1 MPAAR
6 ASAGALP
13 LTAPPPWSSDLR
25 GTTGGQQVTTHYWA
39 QSHIKCSLS
48 TNNQPRQWG
57 LNSGFPHPGCHCTPC
72 APAGY
77 RSKLQFVGVPV
88 GVPKAYINSP
98 QLQAILSVSWYHKL
112 GFDRPKYFGRWLS
125 GEITGWVLQNRA
137 ESGCSSLQKK
147 QVGEPITTPY
157 HYYCLL

>member
-39 QSHIKCSLS
+39 ISHNNGSLRQ
-48 TNNQPRQWG
+48 TTKPRQWG
-57 LNSGFPHPGCHCTPC
+57 LNSVFPHPGCHCTPC

-77 RSKLQFVGVPV
+77 RSKLQFAGVPR
-88 GVPKAYINSP
+88 GGPKVYINSP
-98 QLQAILSVSWYHKL
+98 QLRTIWSVPWYTDP
-112 GFDRPKYFGRWLS
+112 GIDRPKNFRRWLA
-125 GEITGWVLQNRA
+125 GEISGKVLQIELRQGAVTSRRN
-137 ESGCSSLQKK
+137 K
-147 QVGEPITTPY
+147 Q
-157 HYYCLL
+157 LRQA

>member
-39 QSHIKCSLS
+39 ISHNNGSLNP
-48 TNNQPRQWG
+48 TTKPRQWG
-57 LNSGFPHPGCHCTPC
+57 VNSVFPHPGCHCTPC

-77 RSKLQFVGVPV
+77 RSKLQFAGVPRS
-88 GVPKAYINSP
+88 GPKAYINSP
-98 QLQAILSVSWYHKL
+98 QLKTILSVPWYNNP
-112 GFDRPKYFGRWLS
+112 GIDRPKNFRMWLS
-125 GEITGWVLQNRA
+125 GEILAGY
-137 ESGCSSLQKK
+137 SKSS
-147 QVGEPITTPY
+147 
-157 HYYCLL
+157 

>member
-13 LTAPPPWSSDLR
+13 FTAPPPWSSDLR

-39 QSHIKCSLS
+39 ISHNNGSLNP
-48 TNNQPRQWG
+48 TTKPRQWG
-57 LNSGFPHPGCHCTPC
+57 VNSVFPHPGCYCTPC

-77 RSKLQFVGVPV
+77 KSKLQFVGVPRSV
-88 GVPKAYINSP
+88 SKAYINSS
-98 QLQAILSVSWYHKL
+98 QLKTILSVLWYNNP
-112 GFDRPKYFGRWLS
+112 GNDRPKIFGRWLS
-125 GEITGWVLQNRA
+125 GEITCWVLQNRA

>member
-39 QSHIKCSLS
+39 LSHNNGSLKP
-48 TNNQPRQWG
+48 TTKPRQWG
-57 LNSGFPHPGCHCTPC
+57 MNSGFPHPGCHCTPC

-77 RSKLQFVGVPV
+77 RSKLQFAGVPRS
-88 GVPKAYINSP
+88 GPKVYINSP
-98 QLQAILSVSWYHKL
+98 QFKTMLLVPWYTNP
-112 GFDRPKYFGRWLS
+112 GIDRPKNFRKWLS
-125 GEITGWVLQNRA
+125 GDFSGW
-137 ESGCSSLQKK
+137 K
-147 QVGEPITTPY
+147 QQIELSQCAI
-157 HYYCLL
+157 HYRRSKQLS